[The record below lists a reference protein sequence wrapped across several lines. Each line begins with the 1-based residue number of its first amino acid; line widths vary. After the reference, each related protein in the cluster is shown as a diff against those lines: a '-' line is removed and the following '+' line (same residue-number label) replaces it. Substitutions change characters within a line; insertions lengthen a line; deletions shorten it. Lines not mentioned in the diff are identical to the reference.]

1 MSVKFYNSKGEIK
14 MTELK
19 LVESKELREQVSARV
34 EVLDKVKQLFLIPE
48 MEMMTIKQV
57 AEYYEVDLDTIK
69 KTYKRNKTEIDSDGT
84 GVKTLH
90 DFLRGH
96 DVPLETAGDFLK
108 SQAVTLE
115 ANAGSLMG
123 HDVTLKAGEDFL
135 KFHNETLKTVK
146 GKSII
151 KLSDDITLE
160 IPNRGIRCFSKRAI
174 LRIGMLLRDSVV
186 AKEVRTQLLNT
197 LEESTVEQKTKQIDK
212 ETDILTELAMGIAK
226 SYMDSD
232 IDALLLASQKY
243 SAYQNRHIEKLKEE
257 NYNLGTSY
265 KMLTKDILM
274 WDNPEKLNKA
284 VRVIA
289 GIRDIP
295 FGFVW
300 KELYDELLYKHHIG
314 VKMRGKAPYVR
325 YIRNNEWGVVQQSL
339 SAICEKNGIAIDS
352 VLKQTLSE
360 ECK

>member
-1 MSVKFYNSKGEIK
+1 

-19 LVESKELREQVSARV
+19 LVESKELREQVSTRV

-48 MEMMTIKQV
+48 MEMMTSKQV
-57 AEYYEVDLDTIK
+57 ADYYEVPFRTFASCYNYNKEEIQNDGVAIK
-69 KTYKRNKTEIDSDGT
+69 T
-84 GVKTLH
+84 VK
-90 DFLRGH
+90 DFLMIE
-96 DVPLETAGDFLK
+96 VQ
-108 SQAVTLE
+108 S
-115 ANAGSLMG
+115 
-123 HDVTLKAGEDFL
+123 
-135 KFHNETLKTVK
+135 LKTGK
-146 GKSII
+146 GKSIV

-160 IPNRGIRCFSKRAI
+160 IPSRGIRCFSKRAI

-197 LEESTVEQKTKQIDK
+197 LEESTMEQRTKQIDK
-212 ETDILTELAMGIAK
+212 EIDILTELAMGIAK

-257 NYNLGTSY
+257 NHNLGTSN

-325 YIRNNEWGVVQQSL
+325 YIRDNEWGTVQQSL
-339 SAICEKNGIAIDS
+339 SAICEKNGIQIQS
-352 VLKQTLSE
+352 VLRQTMAE
-360 ECK
+360 ES